1 MAEKKNLTSGAVVAA
16 FFALWAGNA
25 PGLTCAGFHDVPQM

>member
-16 FFALWAGNA
+16 FFALWASDT
-25 PGLTCAGFHDVPQM
+25 PSLTCACFHFVPQM